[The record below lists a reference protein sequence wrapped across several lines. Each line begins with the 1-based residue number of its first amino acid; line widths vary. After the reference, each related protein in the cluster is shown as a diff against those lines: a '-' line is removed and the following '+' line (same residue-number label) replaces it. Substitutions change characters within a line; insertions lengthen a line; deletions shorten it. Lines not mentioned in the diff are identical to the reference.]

1 MPRKPASLRNALIV
15 AGSVAL
21 HVVFL
26 GWLASRALGIDMTAY
41 WPPIEDPMFPNAINV
56 QLSPRPDRLP
66 GQGSPLHRAETL
78 PRWTPPV
85 DAPDTYHDP
94 KAAPFRDPTAR
105 APNPGAAVQPAPATS
120 QPSAPQP
127 APSLPPSNQMAP
139 ADPWRVRPEAR
150 APNAALARSMRLS
163 PSGCRA
169 MAGWLSPEDQA
180 VCDTRMASATAR
192 APTIVGTG
200 NPERDAQFAA
210 EGAAEIARYENR
222 RAALK
227 PNSRAAPCP
236 GADMMG
242 RCPAIITI
250 PLVSS
255 KF

>member
-1 MPRKPASLRNALIV
+1 MRNALIV
-15 AGSVAL
+15 TGSVAAHIL
-21 HVVFL
+21 LL
-26 GWLASRALGIDMTAY
+26 GWLASRALGVDLATY
-41 WPPIEDPMFPNAINV
+41 WPPIDDPLFPNAINV

-66 GQGSPLHRAETL
+66 GQGSPLHQAETL
-78 PRWTPPV
+78 PRWTPPL

-105 APNPGAAVQPAPATS
+105 APNPGVAVQSAQTAA
-120 QPSAPQP
+120 QPSAPLP
-127 APSLPPSNQMAP
+127 APNQTAPSQMAP
-139 ADPWRVRPEAR
+139 ADPWRVRPEAG
-150 APNAALARSMRLS
+150 AANTALARSMRLS

-169 MAGWLSPEDQA
+169 MAGRLSPEDQA
-180 VCDTRMASATAR
+180 VCDTRMASAAAR

-200 NPERDAQFAA
+200 NPERDAQLAA

-242 RCPAIITI
+242 RCPAIISI